1 MNNYSE
7 LTAVT
12 FGVQAF
18 ITLLVVLD
26 PPGVAPIFLALVADK
41 SPRQRIRLA
50 WQAAAVS
57 LILIV
62 TFAVAGQ
69 AILGALHVSFAALQG
84 AGGLLLLLIA
94 LELLTGKGQE
104 ETTEGSTNIA
114 MVPLGTPLLA
124 GPGAIVATMLFAQSA
139 STPMHKASL
148 ALAIVLVHVVI
159 GLTLMFS
166 TQIVRVIRESGVTLL
181 ARVAGLLS
189 AAIAVEMIV
198 ASIKGFWPGS
208 AG

>member
-1 MNNYSE
+1 MNNYSQ
-7 LTAVT
+7 LTALT
-12 FGVQAF
+12 FGIQAF

-41 SPRQRIRLA
+41 SSKQRVRLA

-62 TFAVAGQ
+62 TFAIAGQ

-104 ETTEGSTNIA
+104 ETGEQSANIA

-139 STPMHKASL
+139 STPLHKASL
-148 ALAIVLVHVVI
+148 AIAIILVHVVI

-198 ASIKGFWPGS
+198 ASIKGFWPP
-208 AG
+208 AGG